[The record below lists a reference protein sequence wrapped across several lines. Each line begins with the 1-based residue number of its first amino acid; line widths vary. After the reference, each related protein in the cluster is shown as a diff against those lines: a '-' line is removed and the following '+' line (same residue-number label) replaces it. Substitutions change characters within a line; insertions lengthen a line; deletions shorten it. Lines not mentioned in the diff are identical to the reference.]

1 MIKKL
6 LIILFIAA
14 VQTSVTAQE
23 TDITWMDIQDLEA
36 AMDKEPRPVLI
47 DFYTDWCGWCK
58 RMDKT
63 TFIDSRLIAYLNK
76 NFYSVKFNGE
86 EKQTIRY
93 RGKEFKFVARGR
105 RGYNELA
112 AGFLK
117 GQMSYPSILIMDAD
131 YGILQTFKG
140 YRKADE
146 LLPIVTYLGEGLY
159 TSVTWDDFIKEW
171 EGE

>member
-6 LIILFIAA
+6 LLILFIAA
-14 VQTSVTAQE
+14 LPANIWAQE
-23 TDITWMDIQDLEA
+23 EDISWIDIQDLEA
-36 AMDKEPRPVLI
+36 AMEKEPRPVLI

-86 EKQTIRY
+86 EKQTVRY
-93 RGKEFKFVARGR
+93 RGKDFKFIAQGR

-112 AGFLK
+112 AGFLRGK
-117 GQMSYPSILIMDAD
+117 MSYPSLVIMDAD

-146 LLPIVTYLGEGLY
+146 LLPIVQFLGEGLY
-159 TSVTWDDFIKEW
+159 TSQTWDEFIKDW

>member
-1 MIKKL
+1 MIHKL
-6 LIILFIAA
+6 LFIAFIA
-14 VQTSVTAQE
+14 VMPINLIAQE
-23 TDITWMDIQDLEA
+23 ADIAWMDIQDLEA
-36 AMDKEPRPVLI
+36 AMAKEPRPVLI

-76 NFYSVKFNGE
+76 NYYSVKFNGE
-86 EKQTIRY
+86 EKQTVRY
-93 RGKEFKFVARGR
+93 KGQDFKYIAQGR

-117 GQMSYPSILIMDAD
+117 SQLSYPSILIMDAD

-146 LLPIVTYLGEGLY
+146 LLPIVKFLGEGLY
-159 TSVTWDDFIKEW
+159 TSITWDEFIKDW

>member
-1 MIKKL
+1 ML
-6 LIILFIAA
+6 AMFA
-14 VQTSVTAQE
+14 VLPLHLAAQE
-23 TDITWMDIQDLEA
+23 TNIAWMDIEDLEA
-36 AMDKEPRPVLI
+36 AMAKEPKPVLI
-47 DFYTDWCGWCK
+47 DFYTSWCGWCK

-63 TFIDSRLIAYLNK
+63 TFIDSRLIAYLND
-76 NFYSVKFNGE
+76 NYYCVKFNGE
-86 EKQTIRY
+86 EKKTVRY
-93 RGKEFKFVARGR
+93 KGKDFKFVSKGR

-117 GQMSYPSILIMDAD
+117 GQMSYPSLLVMDAQ

-146 LLPIVTYLGEGLY
+146 LLPIVKYLGEGLY
-159 TSVTWDDFIKEW
+159 NSVTWDDFIKEW